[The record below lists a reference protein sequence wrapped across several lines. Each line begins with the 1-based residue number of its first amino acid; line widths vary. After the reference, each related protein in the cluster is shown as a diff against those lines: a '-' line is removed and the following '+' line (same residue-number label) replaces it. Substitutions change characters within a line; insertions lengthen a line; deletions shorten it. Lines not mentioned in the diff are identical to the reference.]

1 MNSKQ
6 VFSLFIFFSGKIVMF
21 EPYEHHPLVKESN
34 VDNYSIILP
43 KPLVVNAVIL
53 TDFQKNSDEE
63 PTLIYDQKEDK
74 ENEDEATKETKMM
87 YLRLRM
93 GQPIGSKIKRDEMLM
108 TYGENT
114 VLPDYWFVLTLGRAQ
129 FVYDL
134 FHKISDE

>member
-1 MNSKQ
+1 
-6 VFSLFIFFSGKIVMF
+6 MF

-53 TDFQKNSDEE
+53 TDFQKNSDED